1 LYELRLKAIL
11 LCSSTHFFEDASS
24 SVIGHHIG
32 TAPTEDK
39 LGLFAQVQIYLYN
52 VAEELPQIEVIL
64 LLVLNAKVVAPWSN
78 ESFQIVI
85 EHWVRIEL
93 GAAPLMLP

>member
-1 LYELRLKAIL
+1 LKAVL

-24 SVIGHHIG
+24 SVIGHRIG

-39 LGLFAQVQIYLYN
+39 LRLPVFAQVQIYLYN
-52 VAEELPQIEVIL
+52 VTEELPQIEVIL
-64 LLVLNAKVVAPWSN
+64 LLVLNTKVVAPWSN

-93 GAAPLMLP
+93 GAAPLMPP